1 MTILLAVSSLISRLL
16 GILRNHALANAFG
29 AGALSD
35 AYFAAFQI
43 PDTLYRFF
51 VFGAIS
57 ASFVPLFLSLKKQ
70 DQEKAFRFTSSVMNL
85 FTIGVGIVSLTLFFF
100 AKPFTA
106 ILYPEFSP
114 ELLET
119 TAELLR
125 IMLLSP
131 LLFTISSVLSGI
143 QNAFRRFYGF
153 ALAPIVYN
161 LGILFGIYILSP
173 MMGISGVSYGVILG
187 AFFHVVV
194 QWPFTRKLGFSWQP
208 IFEWTAAVKKLLLLS
223 IPRVFSLV
231 GLQLMFFVEGIIAT
245 ALMPGNLTV
254 LRYAQDIQ
262 SFPVGIIGVSIA
274 ISSFSVMSE
283 FSLNGAHESLQRYV
297 REKID
302 HLLLLLI
309 PASFGMFV
317 LSTPIVTLL
326 LGGGAF
332 SDHAIQDTANVLQ
345 ILSIGI
351 PFMALV
357 PLLMRVFFSLH
368 DTIRPMMVT
377 IIAMV
382 VNIVLAISLADRF
395 QVLGI
400 ALAASIT
407 AFFAV
412 LILILLLRLR
422 YVPRIANIITFS
434 SMLVFI
440 LSSGIMTVILQ
451 ALLRSFVFSSSTLPL
466 LFELLLFT
474 AFGAAIYF
482 AILLMVFGKKCFRFL
497 REVVR

>member
-1 MTILLAVSSLISRLL
+1 MTFLLAVSSLISRLL

-29 AGALSD
+29 AGVLSD

-57 ASFVPLFLSLKKQ
+57 ASFVPLFLSLWK
-70 DQEKAFRFTSSVMNL
+70 DDREKAFRFTSSVMNL
-85 FTIGVGIVSLTLFFF
+85 FTLGVGMISFVIFLF
-100 AKPFTA
+100 AKPFTSL
-106 ILYPEFSP
+106 LYPEFSP

-131 LLFTISSVLSGI
+131 LFFTVSSVLSGI
-143 QNAFRRFYGF
+143 QNAFRSFYGF

-161 LGILFGIYILSP
+161 LGILFGIYVLSP

-187 AFFHVVV
+187 AFLHVLI
-194 QWPFTRKLGFSWQP
+194 QWPFTSRLGFSWQP
-208 IFEWTAAVKKLLLLS
+208 IFEWTAAVKKLLVLS

-231 GLQLMFFVEGIIAT
+231 GLQLMYFVEGIIAT

-283 FSLNGAHESLQRYV
+283 LSLNGAHESLHRYLK
-297 REKID
+297 EKID

-309 PASFGMFV
+309 PASFGMFI
-317 LSTPIVTLL
+317 LSTPIVALL
-326 LGGGAF
+326 LGGGVF
-332 SDHAIQDTANVLQ
+332 SEEAIQDTAGVLR
-345 ILSIGI
+345 ILSMGI

-377 IIAMV
+377 IVAMIANVILAIFLASRFQIEGIAM
-382 VNIVLAISLADRF
+382 
-395 QVLGI
+395 
-400 ALAASIT
+400 AATMT

-412 LILILLLRLR
+412 VVLILLLRFR
-422 YVPRIANIITFS
+422 YIPRVANMIRFS
-434 SMLVFI
+434 SIWVFI
-440 LSSGIMTVILQ
+440 ISSGIMTVILQ

-466 LFELLLFT
+466 LFELFMFT
-474 AFGAAIYF
+474 VLGAAIYF
-482 AILLMVFGKKCFRFL
+482 SILLLVFGKKCFMFL
-497 REVVR
+497 REIVR